1 MKIILG
7 TGNAVTTTFDV
18 TNKLL
23 TFTGAYNFDIIPDE
37 TTIWNSTRSAWMW
50 NGSVSGAAASA
61 ASAEVQTYSA
71 GVPVQYIRLSSLPA
85 SSASGDTLVIT
96 TECPVSV
103 ATYNATVTHA

>member
-7 TGNAVTTTFDV
+7 TKNTVTTTFDV
-18 TNKLL
+18 ANKLL

-37 TTIWNSTRSAWMW
+37 TTIWNTTRSAWMW

-61 ASAEVQTYSA
+61 ASAEVQTYS
-71 GVPVQYIRLSSLPA
+71 GGLPVQYIRLNALPA

-96 TECPVSV
+96 TECPKDV
-103 ATYNATVTHA
+103 AIYNASV